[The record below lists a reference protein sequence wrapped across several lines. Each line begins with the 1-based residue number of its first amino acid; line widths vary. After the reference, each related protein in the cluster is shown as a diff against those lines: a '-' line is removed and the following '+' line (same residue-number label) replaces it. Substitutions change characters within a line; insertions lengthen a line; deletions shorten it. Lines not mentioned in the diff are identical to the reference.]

1 VIIKLILSLLIGL
14 IISFSLKISLIKGL
28 FCSIILCGIL
38 VFTPGLNDTTN
49 ELIKPITEKMVDYI
63 TENESLSGIFSNE
76 SFLSIFS
83 GII

>member
-1 VIIKLILSLLIGL
+1 M
-14 IISFSLKISLIKGL
+14 SLIKGL
-28 FCSIILCGIL
+28 FCSIILFGIL

-63 TENESLSGIFSNE
+63 NESLSGIFSNE